1 MCKKSRGEENSAER
15 SWIFSSSLICFINT
29 IHLQVVILDY
39 SRTCHHPKLAIGP
52 LKMKKGDVVKTVL
65 EIKSAKMSKLSVQD
79 VIFSYALT
87 VLKHITVNNGF
98 FVLKRVIS

>member
-1 MCKKSRGEENSAER
+1 MK
-15 SWIFSSSLICFINT
+15 F
-29 IHLQVVILDY
+29 
-39 SRTCHHPKLAIGP
+39 AIGP

-98 FVLKRVIS
+98 FVLKMDLLYIKTTTKQIFLYPKQQ